1 MNAIG
6 VEVSEHVL
14 ECHVSATYQGWTHTQ
29 KCGVCMDTCV
39 QAWGWLRCICDGVCV
54 CARPCGYGSSAV
66 GWGAPQGKGAQ
77 GRLTHLRRLFST
89 MMLAYM

>member
-14 ECHVSATYQGWTHTQ
+14 EGHASVTYQGWTHTPR
-29 KCGVCMDTCV
+29 CGVCMYTCPGMG
-39 QAWGWLRCICDGVCV
+39 AGRLVCV
-54 CARPCGYGSSAV
+54 MVSVAVSGPMSVWPCGYGSSGHAR
-66 GWGAPQGKGAQ
+66 GAQ
-77 GRLTHLRRLFST
+77 GQLTHLRRLFST